1 MYYYGPA
8 SGPKTSV
15 SGRGR
20 NTGAPG
26 DVVLQGGRWYSKGL
40 KMWQQR
46 MLDRGWSGIG
56 AADGRYGPKTERVV
70 RQFQKSKGLTVDGKI
85 GTGTW
90 SAAWTEPVV

>member
-15 SGRGR
+15 SGRTR
-20 NTGAPG
+20 NSGAPG

-40 KMWQQR
+40 KVWQQR

-70 RQFQKSKGLTVDGKI
+70 RQFQKSKGLAVDGKI
-85 GTGTW
+85 GPGTW
-90 SAAWTEPVV
+90 SAAWTEPVI